1 MSMRYKVIIADVDGT
16 LITPGEYPVK
26 KPSKRLINAVKS
38 AKDRG
43 VLFSLASARS
53 LPWVQT
59 LIDHLEI
66 EAPVILDNGATL
78 FDCKAKKYIFRSDL
92 TKKTVGKIYEFLK
105 DEKDLN
111 IMLAEGENGDRRVDS
126 PSKMITNY
134 ANKILIINV
143 SPDKAENIY
152 QKLRKISSVHVTKS
166 VSAVNPVRESIHVT
180 NADATKQL
188 AVGRLAEI
196 MKIKTLEIIGIG
208 DSYNDFSFLM
218 ACGLK
223 VAMGNSVKEIKE
235 IADYIGSSYQEDGV
249 ARIIE
254 KFILNQ

>member
-1 MSMRYKVIIADVDGT
+1 M
-16 LITPGEYPVK
+16 
-26 KPSKRLINAVKS
+26 
-38 AKDRG
+38 
-43 VLFSLASARS
+43 
-53 LPWVQT
+53 
-59 LIDHLEI
+59 
-66 EAPVILDNGATL
+66 
-78 FDCKAKKYIFRSDL
+78 
-92 TKKTVGKIYEFLK
+92 
-105 DEKDLN
+105 
-111 IMLAEGENGDRRVDS
+111 
-126 PSKMITNY
+126 
-134 ANKILIINV
+134 
-143 SPDKAENIY
+143 
-152 QKLRKISSVHVTKS
+152 RKISSVHVTKS